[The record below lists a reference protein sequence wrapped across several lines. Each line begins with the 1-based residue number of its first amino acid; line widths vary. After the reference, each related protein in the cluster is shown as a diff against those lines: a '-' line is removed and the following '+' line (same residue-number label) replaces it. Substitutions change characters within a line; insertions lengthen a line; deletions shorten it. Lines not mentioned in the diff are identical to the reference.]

1 MKKRKKQTS
10 KKSAKSIGK
19 RQFLEIPIRFF
30 AQWLENLQKDVGY

>member
-1 MKKRKKQTS
+1 MCYNEEKKKQTS

-30 AQWLENLQKDVGY
+30 AQRLENL